1 MTDRIDFEQV
11 REVVRIAAESDVAEL
26 EVETPTLKVRVRKAA
41 GGTVH
46 VQVPAGAGTA
56 AHPNPT
62 PATPPASPGV
72 AASGAAASGVGAASE
87 DHLVPAVAPM
97 VGTFY
102 RAPSPD
108 APPFVKEGDLVDE
121 GQVICVI
128 EAMKL
133 FNEIQAETRGRI
145 ARVFVENASPVE
157 YGQPLFLLDTSV
169 SRG

>member
-41 GGTVH
+41 GGPVH
-46 VQVPAGAGTA
+46 LQVPAGASATG

-62 PATPPASPGV
+62 PDAPQGV
-72 AASGAAASGVGAASE
+72 AASNAAAAGAGTIGE

-121 GQVICVI
+121 GQVICII

-145 ARVFVENASPVE
+145 ARVLVENASPVE
-157 YGQPLFLLDTSV
+157 YGQPLFLLDPSA